1 VTRRA
6 PVNSP
11 NFISA
16 QLINELLEA
25 IAHLHTTGIYSLSNP
40 STPSQSRTH
49 SRNTPLLLLVFQPA
63 GDSGS
68 TAEDGL
74 RWHAGAQSVVLLLQA
89 TTHPLLLQSCSS
101 YSEFEHRRRE
111 RESCSS
117 YSEFQIW
124 YVLHPSPSPS
134 DPHCCRNMCKCCLIQ
149 CQYLFDSSVCGL
161 LLVLSARGTASN
173 PSACCVM
180 QVLTASGLVGGSLH
194 AGMLLL
200 VSPALLVCMA

>member
-1 VTRRA
+1 VWAWVYFFTRGSHPHPTRTKPGSGANFIWDPRVTRRA

-74 RWHAGAQSVVLLLQA
+74 RWHAGAQSVVLLLHA
-89 TTHPLLLQSCSS
+89 ATHPYSCSPA
-101 YSEFEHRRRE
+101 RPTLN
-111 RESCSS
+111 SS
-117 YSEFQIW
+117 TGDGRG
-124 YVLHPSPSPS
+124 SPAPPTPNSRS
-134 DPHCCRNMCKCCLIQ
+134 GT
-149 CQYLFDSSVCGL
+149 SSTPPL
-161 LLVLSARGTASN
+161 LPQT
-173 PSACCVM
+173 
-180 QVLTASGLVGGSLH
+180 LTAVGTCAS
-194 AGMLLL
+194 
-200 VSPALLVCMA
+200 VV